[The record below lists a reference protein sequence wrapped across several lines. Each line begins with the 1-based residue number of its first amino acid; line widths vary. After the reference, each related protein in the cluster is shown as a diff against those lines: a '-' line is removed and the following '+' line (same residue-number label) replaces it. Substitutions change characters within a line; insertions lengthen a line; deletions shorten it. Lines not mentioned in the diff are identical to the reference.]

1 MGVNQVFSNRLMR
14 AWAQPLLIGLL
25 TCGFVTL
32 PAGDQTIRVKA
43 EKIPGKQL
51 MALNR
56 LWLKRID

>member
-1 MGVNQVFSNRLMR
+1 MSRTVGT
-14 AWAQPLLIGLL
+14 IE
-25 TCGFVTL
+25 L
-32 PAGDQTIRVKA
+32 PAGDATIRVKA